1 MSTNKVWLAHYPEYI
16 AKELSIPT
24 KSIPEMFNETAENYP
39 NHSCL
44 SFYGKQNTY
53 NEVQSAVKRFAS
65 ALQRNGI
72 EKGDRV
78 AIMLPNCPQYVISYY
93 GILTAGGIV
102 TQINPM
108 SVERE
113 LKELLND
120 SGTETIVV
128 LNSLYHTVKP
138 LIEETNLRK
147 IIVVN
152 LTGTEENYDEG
163 ISFESFLQSGN
174 QELKPVTIDS
184 HEDVAILQY
193 TGGTTG
199 RSKGVMLTHRNLYAN
214 IMQQSEFFKG
224 AFNPGWERVLSI
236 IPFFHVYGMTVCI
249 NLSVFMA
256 NEMIILPRF
265 EIEEV
270 LNTIKNEQ
278 PTLFPGVPTMYIAL
292 INHPES
298 EKYGID
304 AIKLCNSGSAPMPV
318 ELMKQFEKKTGAT
331 ILEGYGLSEASP
343 TTHSNPAFA
352 ARKPGTVGIPYP
364 STDSKI
370 VDIATGLD
378 EVPVGEIGELI
389 IKGPQV
395 MKGYWNLPEETANTI
410 RDGWLYTGDIAS
422 VDEDGYVSILDRKKD
437 MIIASG
443 FNVYPREI
451 EEVIYEHPYVKEA
464 VVIGVPDSYRGE
476 TVKAVI
482 VLKED
487 KLLTLEEM
495 KEYCKNHLATYK
507 VPRIIE
513 FRNELPKT
521 NVGKILRR
529 AIREEESSIFQG

>member
-44 SFYGKQNTY
+44 SFYGKKNTY
-53 NEVQSAVKRFAS
+53 KEVQSAVKKFAS
-65 ALQRNGI
+65 ALQKNGVQ
-72 EKGDRV
+72 KGDRV

-93 GILTAGGIV
+93 GILTVGGIV

-128 LNSLYHTVKP
+128 LNSLYPTVKP

-152 LTGTEENYDEG
+152 LTGTEESYEEA
-163 ISFESFLQSGN
+163 ISFGCFLQSGN
-174 QELKPVTIDS
+174 LDLKPVTIDS
-184 HEDVAILQY
+184 HDDVAILQY

-214 IMQQSEFFKG
+214 IMQQGEFFKG
-224 AFNPGWERVLSI
+224 AFNPGYERVLSI

-265 EIEEV
+265 DIEEV
-270 LNTIKNEQ
+270 LTTIKNEQ

-292 INHPES
+292 INHPDS
-298 EKYGID
+298 KKYGID

-370 VDIATGLD
+370 VDLASGLE

-451 EEVIYEHPYVKEA
+451 EEVIYEHPSVKEA

-487 KLLTLEEM
+487 NHITLEEIN
-495 KEYCKNHLATYK
+495 EYCKNHLATYK

-513 FRNELPKT
+513 FRSELPKT

-529 AIREEESSIFQG
+529 AIREEESAIYQE

>member
-24 KSIPEMFNETAENYP
+24 KTIPEIFNETAENYP

-44 SFYGKQNTY
+44 SFYGKKNTY
-53 NEVQSAVKRFAS
+53 KEVQSAVKRFAS
-65 ALQRNGI
+65 ALQKDGI
-72 EKGDRV
+72 QKGDRI

-93 GILTAGGIV
+93 GILTVGGIV

-128 LNSLYHTVKP
+128 LNSLYTTVKP
-138 LIEETNLRK
+138 LIEDTNLRK

-152 LTGTEENYDEG
+152 LTGTEENYEEA
-163 ISFESFLQSGN
+163 ISFGSFLQSGN
-174 QELKPVTIDS
+174 QELKPVSIDS

-214 IMQQSEFFKG
+214 IMQQGEFFKG
-224 AFNPGWERVLSI
+224 AFNPGCERVLSI

-370 VDIATGLD
+370 VDIASGLD
-378 EVPVGEIGELI
+378 EVQVGEIGELI

-451 EEVIYEHPYVKEA
+451 EEVIYEHPFVKEA

-487 KLLTLEEM
+487 KHLTLEEM

-529 AIREEESSIFQG
+529 AIREEESSIYQG

>member
-1 MSTNKVWLAHYPEYI
+1 MLTNKVWLSHYPEYI
-16 AKELSIPT
+16 AKELSIPR
-24 KSIPEMFNETAENYP
+24 KSIPEMFNETVENYP

-44 SFYGKQNTY
+44 SFYGKNKTY
-53 NEVQSAVKRFAS
+53 KEVQSAVNSFAS
-65 ALQRNGI
+65 ALQKNGI
-72 EKGDRV
+72 QKGDRV

-93 GILTAGGIV
+93 GILTVGGIV
-102 TQINPM
+102 TQVNPM

-120 SGTETIVV
+120 SETETIVV
-128 LNSLYHTVKP
+128 LNSLYATIKSLV
-138 LIEETNLRK
+138 EETNLRK

-152 LTGTEENYDEG
+152 LNGSEENYDEG
-163 ISFESFLQSGN
+163 ISFEKFLQSGD
-174 QELKPVTIDS
+174 QELKPVTFDS

-214 IMQQSEFFKG
+214 IMQQAEFFKG
-224 AFNPGWERVLSI
+224 AFAPGRERVLSI

-278 PTLFPGVPTMYIAL
+278 PTLFPGVPTMYVAL

-370 VDIATGLD
+370 VDIARGLH

-422 VDEDGYVSILDRKKD
+422 VDEEGYVSILDRKKD

-464 VVIGVPDSYRGE
+464 VVIGVPDTYRGE

-487 KLLTLEEM
+487 KDLTVEEM
-495 KEYCKNHLATYK
+495 KEYCKNNLATYK
-507 VPRIIE
+507 VPRMIE
-513 FRNELPKT
+513 FRKELPKT

-529 AIREEESSIFQG
+529 AIREIESTLKQG

>member
-1 MSTNKVWLAHYPEYI
+1 MTINKVWLAHYPEYI
-16 AKELSIPT
+16 AKELSIPA
-24 KSIPEMFNETAENYP
+24 KSIPEMFNETVENYP

-44 SFYGKQNTY
+44 SFYGKKNTY
-53 NEVQSAVKRFAS
+53 KEVQLAVKRFAS
-65 ALQRNGI
+65 ALQKDGI
-72 EKGDRV
+72 QKGDRV

-93 GILTAGGIV
+93 GILTVGGIV

-120 SGTETIVV
+120 SGTQTIVV
-128 LNSLYHTVKP
+128 LNSLYPTVKP

-147 IIVVN
+147 IILVN
-152 LTGTEENYDEG
+152 LTGTEEIYDKG
-163 ISFESFLQSGN
+163 ISFGSFLQSGN
-174 QELKPVTIDS
+174 QEVKPVPIDS

-224 AFNPGWERVLSI
+224 AFNPGCERVLSI

-298 EKYGID
+298 EQYGID

-370 VDIATGLD
+370 VDLASGLD

-443 FNVYPREI
+443 YNVYPREI

-487 KLLTLEEM
+487 KHITLEEM

-513 FRNELPKT
+513 FRKELPKT

-529 AIREEESSIFQG
+529 AIREEESSIYLG

>member
-1 MSTNKVWLAHYPEYI
+1 MLTNKVWLSHYPEYI
-16 AKELSIPT
+16 AKELSIPNKT
-24 KSIPEMFNETAENYP
+24 IPQMFNETVENYP

-44 SFYGKQNTY
+44 SFYGMKKTY
-53 NEVQSAVKRFAS
+53 SEVHSAVMSFAS
-65 ALQRNGI
+65 ALQNNKVK
-72 EKGDRV
+72 KGDRV

-93 GILTAGGIV
+93 GILTIGAIV
-102 TQINPM
+102 TQVNPM
-108 SVERE
+108 SVQRE

-120 SGTETIVV
+120 SGAETIVV
-128 LNSLYHTVKP
+128 LNSLFPIVKSI
-138 LIEETNLRK
+138 LEETNLRK

-152 LTGTEENYDEG
+152 LSSTNEEYETGIPFDK
-163 ISFESFLQSGN
+163 FLQGSN
-174 QELKPVTIDS
+174 HKVTPVMIDPS
-184 HEDVAILQY
+184 EDVAVLQY

-224 AFNPGWERVLSI
+224 AFNRGLERVLSI

-256 NEMIILPRF
+256 NEIIMLPRF
-265 EIEEV
+265 EIQEV

-278 PTLFPGVPTMYIAL
+278 PTLFPGVPTMYVAL

-304 AIKLCNSGSAPMPV
+304 TIKLCNSGSAPMPV
-318 ELMKQFEKKTGAT
+318 ELMKQFETKTGAT

-352 ARKPGTVGIPYP
+352 KRKPGTVGIPYP
-364 STDSKI
+364 STESKI
-370 VDIATGLD
+370 VDLANGTE
-378 EVPVGEIGELI
+378 EVPAGEIGELI

-395 MKGYWNLPEETANTI
+395 MKGYWNLPEETAITI
-410 RDGWLYTGDIAS
+410 RDGWLYTGDIAR

-451 EEVIYEHPYVKEA
+451 EEVIYEHPCVREA
-464 VVIGVPDSYRGE
+464 VVIGVPDEYRGE

-487 KLLTLEEM
+487 LQVSEEEL
-495 KEYCKNHLATYK
+495 KEYCKINLATYK

-529 AIREEESSIFQG
+529 AIRESENSKVR